1 MQNNFLFL
9 ILLIFQIG
17 ISQEV
22 GTIKGTVT
30 LNNDLIVG
38 ANVYLKTTTT
48 IGTSTDIDGSYLLHN
63 IPVGEHILYFNYVGA
78 TTIQKKIIIKPN
90 TTTTVQVHLTSNT
103 SLEEVIVSVPGSKL
117 QKDIVVNV
125 AKQKLAD
132 INYATSNSLAESI
145 TNVTGVSQNS
155 TGNSI
160 GKPVIR
166 GLTSNRVV
174 TYALGTRIENQQW
187 GGEHGLGVSGTGV
200 KSIEV
205 IKGPAS
211 LLYGSDAIGGVLYF
225 IEEDFTK
232 NKIEGVI
239 ETGYFSNTR
248 TNQNRGGIKTR
259 FNDFKANVFL
269 GYTSAGDYTAP
280 SDAQELG
287 SRVFNTRF
295 DEKTAKIILG
305 LEKEKFDTKLSYSYL
320 NNFFGIPDNPENN
333 PFTNDFSRNFVLPYQ
348 DITQHN
354 LTLENN
360 LRLSKAN
367 INLIL
372 GYSEND
378 RQEFN
383 EIENEPDLHL
393 NLDVFSYNIKVSDF
407 ITSDKY
413 DLTLGAQGL
422 FQNNENRGTVFLIP
436 DGKSTENGIFGLFN
450 YKISDNLRF
459 QSGLRFDSK
468 NITAE
473 SVEIDGVINFADFDE
488 TYNTLNYSFGAKY
501 DVDNFS
507 IRFNIASGYR
517 APNVSEL
524 LSNGEHGGI
533 GRIEVGDQN
542 LNSESATQFDFAL
555 NYETN
560 GLKIIVNPF
569 LNIINDYIFISPTG
583 ERGEGDLP
591 IFAYLQEDA
600 TLYGGE
606 FNINYQPTS
615 LSKLTLQTGAALTFG
630 EDNNDTPLPLIPPVN
645 FNSRI
650 SYDFN
655 LGNVLKLNT
664 GYIQMLNYFDQNRVA
679 QEELPNDGY
688 SIFNLGFGA
697 SYKKLQFD
705 FTVKNIF
712 DKEYTDHLSLLK
724 TFIDGFILPNPG
736 RDFVFNLKYNF

>member
-1 MQNNFLFL
+1 MQHKFLWLLLVVSQL
-9 ILLIFQIG
+9 I

-22 GTIKGTVT
+22 GKIEGTVT
-30 LNNDLIVG
+30 LNNSPIVG
-38 ANVYLKTTTT
+38 ADVYLKLNTT
-48 IGTSTDIDGSYLLHN
+48 IGTSTDIDGSYALNN
-63 IPVGEHILYFNYVGA
+63 IPVGQHILYFNYVGA
-78 TTIQKKIIIKPN
+78 TSIQKKITVKPN
-90 TTTTVQVHLTSNT
+90 ITITVNTNLTSNV
-103 SLEEVIVSVPGSKL
+103 SLDEVIVSVPGSKL
-117 QKDIVVNV
+117 QKDLVVNV

-145 TNVTGVSQNS
+145 TNIPGVSQNS

-187 GGEHGLGVSGTGV
+187 GGEHGLGVSSTGV

-248 TNQNRGGIKTR
+248 TSQNRGGIKTK
-259 FNDFKANVFL
+259 FNDFKANIFL
-269 GYTSAGDYTAP
+269 GYTSAGDYTIP
-280 SDAQELG
+280 EDAQNLG
-287 SRVFNTRF
+287 NRIFNTRF

-305 LEKEKFDTKLSYSYL
+305 LEKEKFNTKLSYSYL

-333 PFTNDFSRNFVLPYQ
+333 PFTSDFSRSFVLPYQ
-348 DITQHN
+348 DVTQHN

-393 NLDVFSYNIKVSDF
+393 NLDVYSYNIKISDF
-407 ITSDKY
+407 ITSDTY
-413 DLTLGAQGL
+413 DLTFGAQGL

-450 YKISDNLRF
+450 YKVSDNLRL

-501 DVDNFS
+501 DVNDFS
-507 IRFNIASGYR
+507 FRFNLASGYR

-542 LNSESATQFDFAL
+542 LNSESATQFDFAI

-560 GLKIIVNPF
+560 GLKIIINPF

-583 ERGEGDLP
+583 ERGEDDLP

-606 FNINYQPTS
+606 FNINYQPAT
-615 LSKLTLQTGAALTFG
+615 LPKLTLQTGAALTFG
-630 EDNNDTPLPLIPPVN
+630 EDSNDTPLPLIPPVN
-645 FNSRI
+645 FNSRVA
-650 SYDFN
+650 YDFN
-655 LGNVLKLNT
+655 LGTDFKLNT
-664 GYIQMLNYFDQNRVA
+664 AYIQMQNYLNQNRVA
-679 QEELPNDGY
+679 LEELPNDGY
-688 SIFNLGFGA
+688 TLFNLGFGA

-705 FTVKNIF
+705 FTVKNLF

-736 RDFVFNLKYNF
+736 RDFVFNLTYNF